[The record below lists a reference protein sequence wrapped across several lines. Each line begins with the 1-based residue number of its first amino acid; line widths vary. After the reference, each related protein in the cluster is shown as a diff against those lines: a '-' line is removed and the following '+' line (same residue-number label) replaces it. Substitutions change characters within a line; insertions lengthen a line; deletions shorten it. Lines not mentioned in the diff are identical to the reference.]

1 MRYNVPPMFK
11 RSDSCA
17 EANAG
22 GPLVYAVP
30 AVVPF
35 VLPAP
40 LMTIAGSVPSPLK
53 VTMPPSKDVV
63 PTASDVVA
71 INAVP
76 AVTDPTAET
85 LPVKVT
91 VPAG

>member
-1 MRYNVPPMFK
+1 
-11 RSDSCA
+11 
-17 EANAG
+17 
-22 GPLVYAVP
+22 
-30 AVVPF
+30 
-35 VLPAP
+35 
-40 LMTIAGSVPSPLK
+40 MTIAGSVPSPLK